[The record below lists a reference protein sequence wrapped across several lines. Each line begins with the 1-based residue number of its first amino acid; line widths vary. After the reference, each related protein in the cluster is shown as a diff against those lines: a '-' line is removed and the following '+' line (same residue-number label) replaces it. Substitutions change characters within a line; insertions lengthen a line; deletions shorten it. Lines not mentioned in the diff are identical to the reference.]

1 MCYAPCQA
9 VAWEEIGRGQL
20 SLHFYPFG
28 KTSEGFTLSVS
39 LSRCKMSLTYF
50 FGIEI
55 KAFYKEVCNIII
67 NVFPTCLLSLLK
79 ALKAKISHSF
89 LLITSIPVHSW
100 KFINLEK
107 SLALFSQKTYI
118 LHLVRSAFVQCLEGR
133 KVEGKRNRL
142 TGNYQKTSSLVW
154 KRINKAIEV

>member
-20 SLHFYPFG
+20 SLHFYSFG

-55 KAFYKEVCNIII
+55 KAFYRYMQAGRHLLL
-67 NVFPTCLLSLLK
+67 CL
-79 ALKAKISHSF
+79 
-89 LLITSIPVHSW
+89 PCVHS
-100 KFINLEK
+100 
-107 SLALFSQKTYI
+107 SQFSFGEHPSPT
-118 LHLVRSAFVQCLEGR
+118 LVQTGLTHPSA
-133 KVEGKRNRL
+133 
-142 TGNYQKTSSLVW
+142 SP
-154 KRINKAIEV
+154 